1 MKICIAGKN
10 SIAIDTIKYLL
21 NGLNLNHDN
30 ICIITNR
37 TDDGEDTWQP
47 SLKKYSLENELALVD
62 LENIYNIENLLF
74 ISLEYDKIIKPNL
87 FKSDKLFNIHFSL
100 LPRYKGM
107 YTSVHP
113 ILNGEK
119 NSGVTLHEIDPGID
133 TGDILF
139 QKSFE
144 INIDDTSRDLY
155 LKYLHYGKELIIN
168 NLPFLLNNNY
178 SSKPQGFVNSSYYS
192 KKSIDFN
199 NIIIDLNKTSFE
211 IHNQLR
217 AYIFPE
223 YQLPSLKNNLIKKSV
238 IKDEF
243 IGTKVFTETDEKI
256 ILSGIDGFK
265 IEALKK

>member
-10 SIAIDTIKYLL
+10 SIAIDTIKHLL
-21 NGLNLNHDN
+21 NDLNFSDDN

-47 SLKKYSLENELALVD
+47 SLKKYSLENGLALVD
-62 LENIYNIENLLF
+62 LESIYNIENLLF

-168 NLPFLLNNNY
+168 NLPFLFNNNY
-178 SSKPQGFVNSSYYS
+178 STKPQGFVNSSYYS
-192 KKSIDFN
+192 KNSIDFN

-238 IKDEF
+238 IKDDF
-243 IGTKVFTETDEKI
+243 IGTKVFTETDGKI